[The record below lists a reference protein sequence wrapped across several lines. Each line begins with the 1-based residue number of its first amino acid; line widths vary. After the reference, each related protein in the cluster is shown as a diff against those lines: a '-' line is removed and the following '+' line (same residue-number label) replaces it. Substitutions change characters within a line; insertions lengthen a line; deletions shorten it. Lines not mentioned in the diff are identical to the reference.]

1 MKKTISILLL
11 VIFAVGIQTVAA
23 AKKANRETVVFSV
36 PMDCQ
41 GCVNKI
47 EKNIAFE
54 KGVTGLDIDF
64 ENQEVSV
71 TYNASKTNPELLR
84 AAFEKIG
91 KAVRVLT
98 CTADGEEPVADKE

>member
-11 VIFAVGIQTVAA
+11 LIFAVGIQTVAA

-64 ENQEVSV
+64 ENQKVSV

-91 KAVRVLT
+91 KLVRVLT
-98 CTADGEEPVADKE
+98 CTADGEEPAADKE

>member
-91 KAVRVLT
+91 KSVRVLT
-98 CTADGEEPVADKE
+98 CTADAEEPVADKE

>member
-1 MKKTISILLL
+1 MKKTVLILLL
-11 VIFAVGIQTVAA
+11 AIFAVGTQTVAA

-54 KGVTGLDIDF
+54 RGVTGLDIDF
-64 ENQEVSV
+64 ENQEVAV
-71 TYNASKTNPELLR
+71 TYNASKTNPDMLR

-91 KAVRVLT
+91 KVARILT
-98 CTADGEEPVADKE
+98 CTADDENSVADKE